1 MHYFL
6 RLITTVL
13 LILILFV
20 FNEAL
25 AATPFTFKQALEI
38 AYRNNPE
45 LQAEIDKAQAMRGAF
60 IQSGLYPNPQLTLT
74 GENFGGSGSYSGYES
89 AETTASVTQPIPLG
103 GRLKYLKRATYADY
117 LASLAQ
123 INVQKA
129 ILYMTVGVAYVDAL
143 YAGQWHQ
150 VTKKLIRLNQDIV
163 SAIERRVKAGAGA
176 ELDLRLAQVRLGE
189 ARIQEKKAERDALSQ
204 RAKLA
209 RLLGDGLRVDRPLI
223 DKGLP
228 GLTLNWSDLLKK
240 LPQSPQLMQLQLQLQ
255 AKRATITAVKKA
267 VWPDLNI
274 QLGGR
279 HFSDDGSNAAVM
291 SAFAEVPVYN
301 RNQGKIMTAEAQ
313 YTQTAHEFQGARL
326 DVRQN
331 VYNAF
336 LQAQQSNYEANLV
349 TDSLLPLARKSIKLA
364 QDGYQMG
371 RYTYIELSTAL
382 NMLYEE
388 ERHYQQA
395 HADYHKSLIQ
405 LIGLLGL
412 HPSKESK

>member
-1 MHYFL
+1 MYYFL
-6 RLITTVL
+6 RLIAAVL
-13 LILILFV
+13 MPFV
-20 FNEAL
+20 FNGVQ
-25 AATPFTFKQALEI
+25 AATPLTFKQALAI

-60 IQSGLYPNPQLTLT
+60 IQSGLYPNPQLALT
-74 GENFGGSGSYSGYES
+74 GENFGGSGSYSGYEA
-89 AETTASVTQPIPLG
+89 AETTASITQPIPLG
-103 GRLKYLKRATYADY
+103 GRLKYLKTATYADY

-129 ILYMTVGVAYVDAL
+129 MLYMTVGVTYVDAL
-143 YAGQWHQ
+143 YAGQWYQ
-150 VTKKLIRLNQDIV
+150 VTKKLTRLNQNIV
-163 SAIERRVKAGAGA
+163 SAIQRRVKAGAGA
-176 ELDLRLAQVRLGE
+176 ELDLRLAQVRLGD
-189 ARIQEKKAERDALSQ
+189 AKIQERKAERDALAQ

-228 GLTLNWSDLLKK
+228 GLTLRWSDLLKK
-240 LPQSPQLMQLQLQLQ
+240 LPQSPQLIQMQLQLQ
-255 AKRATITAVKKA
+255 AKRATITATKKS

-279 HFSDDGSNAAVM
+279 HFSDDGSNAVVA

-313 YTQTAHEFQGARL
+313 YTQTAHELQGTRL

-331 VYNAF
+331 IYTVF
-336 LQAQQSNYEANLV
+336 LQAKQSNYEANLV
-349 TDSLLPLARKSIKLA
+349 TDSLLPLAKKSIKLA

-371 RYTYIELSTAL
+371 RYSYIELSTAL
-382 NMLYEE
+382 NTLYEE

-405 LIGLLGL
+405 LTALLGL

>member
-1 MHYFL
+1 MSL
-6 RLITTVL
+6 VAS
-13 LILILFV
+13 
-20 FNEAL
+20 EAL
-25 AATPFTFKQALEI
+25 AATPLTFKQALGI

-45 LQAEIDKAQAMRGAF
+45 LQAEIDKAQAMRGFF
-60 IQSGLYPNPQLTLT
+60 IQSGLYPNPQVTLT
-74 GENFGGSGSYSGYES
+74 AENFGGSGSYSSYEA

-103 GRLKYLKRATYADY
+103 NRLQYLKKATYSDY

-123 INVQKA
+123 IQVQKA
-129 ILYMTVGVAYVDAL
+129 ILYVAVGVAYVDAL

-150 VTKKLIRLNQDIV
+150 VTQKLIRLNQDIV

-189 ARIQEKKAERDALSQ
+189 ARIQENKAARDALFQ

-209 RLLGDGLRVDRPLI
+209 RLLGDGLRVDGQLV

-228 GLTLNWSDLLKK
+228 GVTLNWAVLLRK
-240 LPQSPQLMQLQLQLQ
+240 LPQNPQLVQLQQQLH
-255 AKRATITAVKKA
+255 AKRATITAVKKS

-279 HFSDDGSNAAVM
+279 HFSDDGSNAAVA

-301 RNQGKIMTAEAQ
+301 RNQGKIITAEAQ
-313 YTQTAHEFQGARL
+313 YTQTAHELQGTRL

-331 VYNAF
+331 VYGAF
-336 LQAQQSNYEANLV
+336 LQAEQSHYEASLV
-349 TDSLLPLARKSIKLA
+349 TNSLLPLARKSIKLA

-382 NMLYEE
+382 NSLYEE

-395 HADYHKSLIQ
+395 HADYHKALIQ
-405 LIGLLGL
+405 LTGLLGL
-412 HPSKESK
+412 APSKESK

>member
-1 MHYFL
+1 MRYFFCSVFF
-6 RLITTVL
+6 IASH
-13 LILILFV
+13 FV
-20 FNEAL
+20 VNEGF
-25 AATPFTFKQALEI
+25 AAVPLTFKQALDI

-45 LQAEIDKAQAMRGAF
+45 LQAEMDKAQAMRGFF

-74 GENFGGSGSYSGYES
+74 AENFGGSGSYSSYEA

-103 GRLKYLKRATYADY
+103 HRLQYLKKATYADY

-123 INVQKA
+123 IQVQKA
-129 ILYMTVGVAYVDAL
+129 TLYGAVGVAYVDAL

-150 VTKKLIRLNQDIV
+150 VTKKLIKLNQSIV
-163 SAIERRVKAGAGA
+163 AAIERRVKAGAGA
-176 ELDLRLAQVRLGE
+176 ELDLRLAQIRLGE
-189 ARIQEKKAERDALSQ
+189 AKIQEQKAGRDALFQ

-228 GLTLNWSDLLKK
+228 DVSLNWPQLLKK
-240 LPQSPQLMQLQLQLQ
+240 VPQSPRLVQLQQQLQ
-255 AKRATITAVKKA
+255 AKRVTITAVKKS

-279 HFSDDGSNAAVM
+279 HFSDDGSNAAVA

-331 VYNAF
+331 IYAAF
-336 LQAQQSNYEANLV
+336 LQAEQSHYEAQHV
-349 TDSLLPLARKSIKLA
+349 TNSLLPLARKSIKLA
-364 QDGYQMG
+364 QEGYQMG
-371 RYTYIELSTAL
+371 RYTYIELYTAL
-382 NMLYEE
+382 NSLYEE

-395 HADYHKSLIQ
+395 HADYHKALIQ
-405 LIGLLGL
+405 LTGLLGL
-412 HPSKESK
+412 HPTKESL

>member
-1 MHYFL
+1 MRY
-6 RLITTVL
+6 
-13 LILILFV
+13 LFYYV
-20 FNEAL
+20 MWSAISLVASEAL
-25 AATPFTFKQALEI
+25 AATPLTFKQALGI

-45 LQAEIDKAQAMRGAF
+45 LQAEIDKAQAMRGFF
-60 IQSGLYPNPQLTLT
+60 IQSGLYPNPQVTLT
-74 GENFGGSGSYSGYES
+74 AENFGGSGSYSSYEA

-103 GRLKYLKRATYADY
+103 NRLQYLKKATYADY

-123 INVQKA
+123 IQVQKA
-129 ILYMTVGVAYVDAL
+129 ILYVAVGVAYVDAL

-150 VTKKLIRLNQDIV
+150 VTQKLIRLNQDIV

-189 ARIQEKKAERDALSQ
+189 ARIQENKAARDALFQ

-209 RLLGDGLRVDRPLI
+209 RLLGDGLRVDGQLV

-228 GLTLNWSDLLKK
+228 GVTLNWAVLLRK
-240 LPQSPQLMQLQLQLQ
+240 LPQSPQLVQLQQQLH
-255 AKRATITAVKKA
+255 AKRATITAVKKS

-279 HFSDDGSNAAVM
+279 HFSDDGSNAAVA

-301 RNQGKIMTAEAQ
+301 RNQGKIITAEAQ
-313 YTQTAHEFQGARL
+313 YTQTAHELQGTRL

-331 VYNAF
+331 VYGAF
-336 LQAQQSNYEANLV
+336 LQAEQSHYEASLV
-349 TDSLLPLARKSIKLA
+349 TNSLLPLARKSIKLA

-382 NMLYEE
+382 NSLYEE

-395 HADYHKSLIQ
+395 HADYHKALIQ
-405 LIGLLGL
+405 LTGLLGL
-412 HPSKESK
+412 APSKESK

>member
-1 MHYFL
+1 MSL
-6 RLITTVL
+6 VAS
-13 LILILFV
+13 
-20 FNEAL
+20 EAL
-25 AATPFTFKQALEI
+25 AATPLTFKQALGI

-45 LQAEIDKAQAMRGAF
+45 LQAEIDKAQAMRGFF
-60 IQSGLYPNPQLTLT
+60 IQSGLYPNPQVTLT
-74 GENFGGSGSYSGYES
+74 AENFGGSGSYSSYEA

-103 GRLKYLKRATYADY
+103 NRLQYLKKATYSDY

-123 INVQKA
+123 IQVQKA
-129 ILYMTVGVAYVDAL
+129 ILYVAVGVAYVDAL

-150 VTKKLIRLNQDIV
+150 VTQKLIRLNQDIV

-189 ARIQEKKAERDALSQ
+189 ARIQENKAARDALFQ

-209 RLLGDGLRVDRPLI
+209 RLLGDGLRVDGQLV

-228 GLTLNWSDLLKK
+228 GVTLNWAVLLRK
-240 LPQSPQLMQLQLQLQ
+240 LPQSPQLVQLQQQLH
-255 AKRATITAVKKA
+255 AKRATITAVKKS

-279 HFSDDGSNAAVM
+279 HFSDDGSNAAVA

-301 RNQGKIMTAEAQ
+301 RNQGKIITAEAQ
-313 YTQTAHEFQGARL
+313 YTQTAHELQGTRL

-331 VYNAF
+331 VYGAF
-336 LQAQQSNYEANLV
+336 LQAEQSHYEASLV
-349 TDSLLPLARKSIKLA
+349 TNSLLPLARKSIKLA

-382 NMLYEE
+382 NSLYEE

-395 HADYHKSLIQ
+395 HADYHKALIQ
-405 LIGLLGL
+405 LTGLLGL
-412 HPSKESK
+412 APSKESK

>member
-1 MHYFL
+1 M
-6 RLITTVL
+6 V
-13 LILILFV
+13 
-20 FNEAL
+20 NEGF
-25 AATPFTFKQALEI
+25 AAVPLTFKQALDI

-45 LQAEIDKAQAMRGAF
+45 LQAEMDKAQAMRGFF

-74 GENFGGSGSYSGYES
+74 AENFGGSGSYSSYEA

-103 GRLKYLKRATYADY
+103 HRLQYLKKATYADY

-123 INVQKA
+123 IQVQKA
-129 ILYMTVGVAYVDAL
+129 TLYGAVGVAYVDAL

-150 VTKKLIRLNQDIV
+150 VTKKLIKLNQSIV
-163 SAIERRVKAGAGA
+163 AAIERRVKAGAGA
-176 ELDLRLAQVRLGE
+176 ELDLRLAQIRLGE
-189 ARIQEKKAERDALSQ
+189 AKIQEQKAGRDALFQ

-228 GLTLNWSDLLKK
+228 DVSLNWPQLLKK
-240 LPQSPQLMQLQLQLQ
+240 VPQSPRLVQLQQQLQ
-255 AKRATITAVKKA
+255 AKRVTITAVKKS

-279 HFSDDGSNAAVM
+279 HFSDDGSNAAVA

-331 VYNAF
+331 IYAAF
-336 LQAQQSNYEANLV
+336 LQAEQSHYEAQHV
-349 TDSLLPLARKSIKLA
+349 TNSLLPLARKSIKLA
-364 QDGYQMG
+364 QEGYQMG
-371 RYTYIELSTAL
+371 RYTYIELYTAL
-382 NMLYEE
+382 NSLYEE

-395 HADYHKSLIQ
+395 HADYHKALIQ
-405 LIGLLGL
+405 LTGLLGL
-412 HPSKESK
+412 HPTKESL

>member
-1 MHYFL
+1 MRYLFYS
-6 RLITTVL
+6 VL
-13 LILILFV
+13 CGAMIFV
-20 FNEAL
+20 MNEGL
-25 AATPFTFKQALEI
+25 AAAPLTFKQALDI
-38 AYRNNPE
+38 AYQNNPE
-45 LQAEIDKAQAMRGAF
+45 LQAEIDKARAMRGFF

-74 GENFGGSGSYSGYES
+74 AENFGGSGSYSSYEA

-103 GRLKYLKRATYADY
+103 HRLQYLQKATYADY

-123 INVQKA
+123 IQVQKA
-129 ILYMTVGVAYVDAL
+129 VLYVAVGVAYVDAL

-189 ARIQEKKAERDALSQ
+189 ARIQESKAARDALFQ

-209 RLLGDGLRVDRPLI
+209 RLLGNGLRVDKQLE

-228 GLTLNWSDLLKK
+228 DVSLNWLQLLNR
-240 LPQSPQLMQLQLQLQ
+240 LPQSPQLMQLQQQLQ
-255 AKRATITAVKKA
+255 AKRATITAVKKS

-279 HFSDDGSNAAVM
+279 HFSDDGSNAAVA

-313 YTQTAHEFQGARL
+313 YTQTAHELQGTRL

-331 VYNAF
+331 VYAAF
-336 LQAQQSNYEANLV
+336 LQAEQSHYEASQV
-349 TDSLLPLARKSIKLA
+349 TNSLLPLARKSIKLA

-382 NMLYEE
+382 NSLYEE

-395 HADYHKSLIQ
+395 HADFHKALIQ
-405 LIGLLGL
+405 LTGLLGL
-412 HPSKESK
+412 HPTKESK

>member
-1 MHYFL
+1 MRY
-6 RLITTVL
+6 
-13 LILILFV
+13 LFYCV
-20 FNEAL
+20 MWSAMSLVVSEVL
-25 AATPFTFKQALEI
+25 AATPFTFKHALDI

-45 LQAEIDKAQAMRGAF
+45 LQAEIDKARAMCGYF

-74 GENFGGSGSYSGYES
+74 AENFGGSGSYSSYEA

-103 GRLKYLKRATYADY
+103 HRLQYLKKATYADY

-123 INVQKA
+123 IQVQKA
-129 ILYMTVGVAYVDAL
+129 ILYVAVGVAYVDAL
-143 YAGQWHQ
+143 YAWQWHQ

-163 SAIERRVKAGAGA
+163 YAIERRVKAGAGA

-189 ARIQEKKAERDALSQ
+189 ARIQENKAARDALFQ

-209 RLLGDGLRVDRPLI
+209 RLLGDGLRVDRQLV

-228 GLTLNWSDLLKK
+228 GVSLNWPQLLNK
-240 LPQSPQLMQLQLQLQ
+240 LPQSPQLVQLQQQLQ

-279 HFSDDGSNAAVM
+279 HFSDDGSNAAVA
-291 SAFAEVPVYN
+291 SVFAEVPVYN

-331 VYNAF
+331 IYAAF
-336 LQAQQSNYEANLV
+336 LQAEQSHYEASKV

-382 NMLYEE
+382 NSLYEE

-395 HADYHKSLIQ
+395 HADYHKALIQ
-405 LIGLLGL
+405 LTGLLGL
-412 HPSKESK
+412 HPTKESQ